1 MQHSLSAPG
10 RTRTYASPNYEF
22 GALTDLATGT
32 SPYLIS
38 NPKNV
43 PRRKHKIPIVV

>member
-22 GALTDLATGT
+22 GALTDLATGAN
-32 SPYLIS
+32 PYLI
-38 NPKNV
+38 NTPARIPTIKDPKPTV
-43 PRRKHKIPIVV
+43 